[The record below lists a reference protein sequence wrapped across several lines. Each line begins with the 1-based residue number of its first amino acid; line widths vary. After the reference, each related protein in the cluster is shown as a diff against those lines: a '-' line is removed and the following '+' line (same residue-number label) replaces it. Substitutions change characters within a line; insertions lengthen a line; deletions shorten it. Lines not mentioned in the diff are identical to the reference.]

1 MTRLKYDILR
11 GDAVDAAL
19 DALAALRIEVFREWP
34 YLYYG
39 DLDYERR
46 YMASYRDSRDAIL
59 VAALDGDRIVGA
71 ATGTPIED
79 HAEEFGAAIR
89 DAGLRAEDIFYCAES
104 VLLPDHRGQGAGH
117 AFFDAREDHARALGR
132 KMSLFCA
139 VVRPEAHPLRNP
151 AYRPLDAF
159 WRRRGYDRI
168 EGLTA
173 EYSWRDIGTG
183 EETMKP
189 MQFWG
194 KEL

>member
-34 YLYYG
+34 YLYDG